1 MANTYV
7 PFGFRQFGRRDGG
20 SPTAGFDRLFLAS
33 SDTNLYFTGDVV
45 CLSSAAGG
53 FGTNPNTIS
62 LWSGSSGY
70 IPVGIFMGCKY
81 YSPSVGRTVWSSYF
95 PGNVGS
101 SSPCDAYV
109 CTDVEMRYIAQASTT
124 SGVVGSSMVGFGIS
138 IASSG
143 QAAGNQTTGVSNIAL
158 ASSVTSIQS
167 ATAPFKVIDVYSN
180 WAPPGVNGTSTG
192 AEGGAILVV
201 TPNNFFYGGLNAAS
215 T

>member
-1 MANTYV
+1 MANTFS
-7 PFGFRQFGRRDGG
+7 PFGFRQFGRMDGG
-20 SPTAGFDRLFLAS
+20 APTAGFDRLFIAS
-33 SDTNLYFTGDVV
+33 SDPNLYFTGDVV
-45 CLSSAAGG
+45 CLSSATT
-53 FGTNPNTIS
+53 GTNPNTIS

-81 YSPSVGRTVWSSYF
+81 YSPSVGRVVWSSFF

-109 CTDVEMRYIAQASTT
+109 CTDTDQRYIAQASTT
-124 SGVVGSSMVGFGIS
+124 GGVVGSSIVGFGIT

-158 ASSVTSIQS
+158 ASSATTIQS
-167 ATAPFKVIDVYSN
+167 ATSPFKVLDVYSN

-201 TPNNFFYGGLNAAS
+201 VPNNFWRKSLNSAS